1 MILTPE
7 QEQIRRVARQ
17 FAVSNIAPHVRE
29 WEASGGPQRELYQQM
44 AQIGLMGMTIDPVY
58 GGSGLDFVSY
68 ALAIEEI
75 AAVDGGIS
83 NVMAANNSP
92 VALAIETH
100 GTPEQRT
107 RFLPRLCTAEW
118 LASIHLTEPH
128 TGSDASAITTL
139 ALRDGDEFVLD
150 GHKAFITAGST
161 SDVAMIVAR
170 TDPNGGKSG
179 ISVFVTTT
187 DNPGYQVLT
196 KERKLGHRTNDT
208 CQVRFEA
215 MRVPSTDLLGP
226 EGKGLSIALGG
237 LSLGRIGCAAQS
249 VGGARQALRLSKQ
262 YAEERSTFGKP
273 IIEHQAI
280 AFQLAEMATEVEAG
294 RQMYLH
300 AAALHD
306 AGQDSISAAS
316 MAKLYASEMA
326 ERVASRAIQIHGG
339 AGFLEDHLVEKIY
352 RDVRVYQIYEGTSEV
367 QKILISRHLD
377 SLDM

>member
-7 QEQIRRVARQ
+7 QEQIRQVARQ

-44 AQIGLMGMTIDPVY
+44 AQIGLMGMTVDPVY

-128 TGSDASAITTL
+128 TGSDASSITTR

-300 AAALHD
+300 AATLMGASIRFTKALQRSTRSSFR
-306 AGQDSISAAS
+306 GIW
-316 MAKLYASEMA
+316 
-326 ERVASRAIQIHGG
+326 
-339 AGFLEDHLVEKIY
+339 
-352 RDVRVYQIYEGTSEV
+352 
-367 QKILISRHLD
+367 ILLICARCRLT
-377 SLDM
+377 